1 MRFKR
6 ENCSCVFL
14 TFWKSSIHSVIPL
27 SFLSC
32 LNEIPARP
40 QLRKN
45 ALNKDIL
52 TAWALLTVKNTLFFG
67 VLCGRGGLPSSH
79 VHAEPEPP

>member
-14 TFWKSSIHSVIPL
+14 TFWKSRIHSVILL

-45 ALNKDIL
+45 ALSKDIL
-52 TAWALLTVKNTLFFG
+52 TAWALLTVKNTFFL
-67 VLCGRGGLPSSH
+67 VFCVVEEIYLVI
-79 VHAEPEPP
+79 VHTIQNIYN